1 MPSAFPKETNDETRL
16 LWRTEHRHESAA
28 APVRCT
34 VAFYRDT
41 LRLAEIEELKP
52 NIVFAFGTNRLWI
65 DPTPEIEQPELWLQ
79 VQTDDLGGAA
89 DHLGQLRSPRADAN
103 RAAAG
108 WVLGLLDIEP
118 RRRRPSRQQEE

>member
-1 MPSAFPKETNDETRL
+1 MKPAYSGGPNIAMKVPPHQFDT
-16 LWRTEHRHESAA
+16 
-28 APVRCT
+28 T

-41 LRLAEIEELKP
+41 LRLAEIDELRP

-89 DHLGQLRSPRADAN
+89 EHLEQLRSARAD
-103 RAAAG
+103 G
-108 WVLGLLDIEP
+108 IEP
-118 RRRRPSRQQEE
+118 LPDGFAGFWISSPAGVVHLASKRSDP